1 MAPLLGRQ
9 AEVETID
16 EAIDA
21 ALNGERRLVVIVGD
35 AASGR
40 SQLLERAA
48 ANAADR
54 GATVATAQGHEAE
67 VSEIGRVA
75 EGLGLSEDGDVA
87 TVLVIDDAQWADPT
101 SIGLLQRALATN
113 RAGVAILLGHEPA
126 AGVQGLA
133 LDRLRD
139 AATRSGRVEQLVL
152 TPLTSAELQAIS
164 DPAIAERLTTLTGG
178 TYADVDRLVSDW
190 VDDGILTWNNGRLE
204 PSSDLPETWEGGTG
218 VRPEELE
225 PPARKLMEAVSLAG
239 RPIPLDV
246 AADLIGV
253 STDEAL
259 AVGEQLVDQGLLE
272 QSREG
277 FAAPS
282 AVDASRIATSLGA
295 VRSGHLYAELAR
307 AFSDAG
313 YAERSPGLIGGYYLK
328 AGDPQAAI
336 PLLDEALTAAIAAG
350 GAAEAVPII
359 DAALSAIEEEGVG
372 STELEGRLR
381 LERAKYYHTAGWTD
395 LAAEDFKAASR
406 YLEGAARV
414 DALGFLAA
422 VEDNRQQPQTAEVYA
437 AAAIGEATAID
448 EPLKAGSLLL
458 LQARI
463 LNRIGFPVETDAS
476 QTKGA
481 AIMEEGGN
489 PFQRYLAAQNTG
501 RIALDRGKAV
511 EAEPT
516 LDRVYSRSEE
526 VAGLAA
532 KAEAAAWLARA
543 QFMHG
548 HPSQGLQSVAT
559 AMELAEATATGGPIF
574 LGHQAHSEG
583 AGRFAAYQEALDAAD
598 AMLGYVL
605 QQLPQWEN
613 AARYLRARALLGLGR
628 ADEAAEEVER
638 ALELTPEGINGWRWR
653 LRIEAFHFNVLAAQ
667 GAEWP
672 RARAEDLSDE
682 LLQVQFLDVAAEL
695 MAVRAGIEED
705 EDLARQ
711 AAALAL
717 QLGIPTTAA
726 AAIEGGGLWSD
737 PAGAAVALRI
747 KETARHVP
755 DAWQE
760 AWAAQPGIAA
770 ALAAPEV
777 VDEDLAT
784 AAAALQSDLDAALLA
799 AGLADPGTALS
810 PAQRREQGLVRR
822 QPGRARRGALLI
834 GAAAAVVILAIGG
847 GFLAATV
854 FAPDQSDQAEGVV
867 QQTTVAPTTTIPGIE
882 DTRITEQPR
891 FFANDWVTWGGNQ
904 SRNGATDATGVIEPA
919 GYYWRNDSSQSEFF
933 ASPIVLGQ
941 QVVIGGLDGQVYFFE
956 RRNGEDIVQI
966 RRTQDAVRMTA
977 AGAHITVEQQDNFLA
992 FVPSTDGFLYAYNA
1006 NNAAQLWRHPIEV
1019 SGTPAVDGAA
1029 GVLYVGDVDG
1039 VLYALNAGQT
1049 VDELWRL
1056 PADDGEGFGGPITTS
1071 ITLAGRDLYF
1081 GVGDQLWQVNVD
1093 TQEATECDVLLIGE
1107 ALTPVVSDGM
1117 IYVATRQGW
1126 IHEVDAATCRWSGLN
1141 IQADDTLT
1149 ARPAVANGMIY
1160 QPGRFGVTAYNLDGK
1175 LVWNGPKRGEGGEL
1189 FAPFVQGSPV
1199 VAGGLVYFGSS
1210 DQFVYALDAQTGE
1223 IVWDWHEDA
1232 AITSEVA
1239 VTEGVVY
1246 VATSEGNVIA
1256 IAPDPD
1262 AQAKAPT
1269 PETTVP
1275 EDTTD
1280 TTVPADGS
1288 TPPTT
1293 SRRGGGGGGTM

>member
-1 MAPLLGRQ
+1 MAQLLGRQ
-9 AEVETID
+9 AEINTID

-40 SQLLERAA
+40 SQLLEAA
-48 ANAADR
+48 ASDAADR
-54 GATVATAQGHEAE
+54 GATVASAQGHEAE

-75 EGLGLSEDGDVA
+75 EGLGLADDGDVA

-101 SIGLLQRALATN
+101 SIGLLQRTLATN
-113 RAGVAILLGHEPA
+113 RAGVAIVLGHEPT
-126 AGVQGLA
+126 AGVKGLA
-133 LDRLRD
+133 LDRLED
-139 AATRSGRVEQLVL
+139 AATRFGRVEELVL
-152 TPLTSAELQAIS
+152 APLTSAELAAVS
-164 DPAIAERLTTLTGG
+164 DPAIAEALTTLTGG
-178 TYADVDRLVSDW
+178 TYAAVDRLVSDW
-190 VDDGILTWNNGRLE
+190 VDDGVLTWNNGRLE
-204 PSSDLPETWEGGTG
+204 ASSDLPETWEGGTG

-225 PPARKLMEAVSLAG
+225 PPARKLVEAVSLAG

-246 AADLIGV
+246 AADLVGV

-259 AVGEQLVDQGLLE
+259 AVGEQLVDQGLLV

-295 VRSGHLYAELAR
+295 VRGGHLYAELAR

-381 LERAKYYHTAGWTD
+381 LERAKYYQTAGWTD
-395 LAAEDFKAASR
+395 LAAEDFQTASR

-422 VEDNRQQPQTAEVYA
+422 VEDNRQDSQTAEVYA

-463 LNRIGFPVETDAS
+463 LNRIGFPAETDAS
-476 QTKGA
+476 LAKGS
-481 AIMEEGGN
+481 AILETDGN
-489 PFQRYLAAQNTG
+489 PFQRFLAAQNTG

-516 LDRVYSRSEE
+516 FERVFTRAEE

-532 KAEAAAWLARA
+532 EADAAAWLARA
-543 QFMHG
+543 QFLHG

-574 LGHQAHSEG
+574 LGHMAHSEG
-583 AGRFAAYQEALDAAD
+583 AGRFAAYEEALDAAD
-598 AMLGYVL
+598 SMLGYVL
-605 QQLPQWEN
+605 QQLPDWEN
-613 AARYLRARALLGLGR
+613 AARYLRAKALLGLGR
-628 ADEAAEEVER
+628 VAEAAAEVEA

-653 LRIEAFHFNVLAAQ
+653 LRIEAFRFSVLAAQ

-672 RARAEDLSDE
+672 QARAEDLTDE
-682 LLQVQFLDVAAEL
+682 LLQGQWLDVATEL

-705 EDLARQ
+705 QDLARQ

-717 QLGIPTTAA
+717 QLGIATTAA
-726 AAIEGGGLWSD
+726 AAIEAGGLWSD
-737 PAGAAVALRI
+737 PAGAAVASRV

-755 DAWQE
+755 ETWQE
-760 AWAAQPGIAA
+760 AWAAQAGIAA

-777 VDEDLAT
+777 VDEELAA
-784 AAAALQSDLDAALLA
+784 AAAALQSDLDAAMLA
-799 AGLADPGTALS
+799 AGLADPETALS

-822 QPGRARRGALLI
+822 QPGRARRGALLV
-834 GAAAAVVILAIGG
+834 GAAAAVVILAVGG

-854 FAPDQSDQAEGVV
+854 FAPEEPEVVV
-867 QQTTVAPTTTIPGIE
+867 QPTVPVTTTIPGIE
-882 DTRITEQPR
+882 ATKIAEQPR

-904 SRNGATDATGVIEPA
+904 SRNGSTDATGVIKPA

-956 RRNGEDIVQI
+956 RRNGEDIVQV

-977 AGAHITVEQQDNFLA
+977 AGAHITVEQQDTFLA
-992 FVPSTDGFLYAYNA
+992 FVPSTDGFLYAFNA
-1006 NNAAQLWRHPIEV
+1006 NNAAELWRHPIEV

-1056 PADDGEGFGGPITTS
+1056 PAEGSEGFGGPITTS

-1093 TQEATECDVLLIGE
+1093 TQVATACDVLLIGE

-1117 IYVATRQGW
+1117 IYVATKQGW
-1126 IHEVDAATCRWSGLN
+1126 LHEVDAATCKWSGLN
-1141 IQADDTLT
+1141 IQVDDTLS
-1149 ARPAVANGMIY
+1149 AKPAVANGMIY
-1160 QPGRFGVTAYNLDGK
+1160 QPGRFGVTAYSLADPT
-1175 LVWNGPKRGEGGEL
+1175 VPAWNGPKRGEGEL

-1210 DQFVYALDAQTGE
+1210 DQFVYALDAQTGA

-1256 IAPDPD
+1256 IAPDPE
-1262 AQAKAPT
+1262 AQGNAPT
-1269 PETTVP
+1269 PTTTIP
-1275 EDTTD
+1275 EDTGDSTD
-1280 TTVPADGS
+1280 PADENS
-1288 TPPTT
+1288 PPTT